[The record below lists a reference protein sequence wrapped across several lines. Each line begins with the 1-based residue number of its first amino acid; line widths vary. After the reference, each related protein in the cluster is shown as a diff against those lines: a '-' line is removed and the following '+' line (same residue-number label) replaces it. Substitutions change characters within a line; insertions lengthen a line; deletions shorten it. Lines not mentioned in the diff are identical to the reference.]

1 MKRPYSSL
9 LNFVEV
15 QIEVA
20 LRIVVEA
27 AELLQLRTQRL
38 EHRSRIKYSSNT
50 NKSIKKEVSSDFTDP
65 HLLIAMAYTPA
76 RLVSHVNF
84 TKFSDIM
91 TFANVPHMLKI
102 D

>member
-50 NKSIKKEVSSDFTDP
+50 NK
-65 HLLIAMAYTPA
+65 
-76 RLVSHVNF
+76 
-84 TKFSDIM
+84 
-91 TFANVPHMLKI
+91 
-102 D
+102 